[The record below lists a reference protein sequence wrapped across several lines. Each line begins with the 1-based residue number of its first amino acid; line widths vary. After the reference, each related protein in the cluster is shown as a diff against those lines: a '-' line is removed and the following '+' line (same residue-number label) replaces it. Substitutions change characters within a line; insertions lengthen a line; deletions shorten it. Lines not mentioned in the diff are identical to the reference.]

1 MEEQELRVFID
12 IVSQYFERQT
22 GRLPEIGSP
31 YLGEANALPIY
42 DFTGVIGISGERQ
55 GCVYFTAHRDL
66 LRQLLLH
73 VGEAD
78 VSDNNL
84 CDLVGEIA
92 IGAIKFQDLKNTIS
106 AGYVFELEDFAK
118 FEGKTGPYIQY
129 AIARINSILRKAK
142 EKGKNGWMFTL
153 SAPSYIPFM
162 RYADNRELRQEL
174 YMANM
179 AVGNKG
185 DRKSVV

>member
-1 MEEQELRVFID
+1 MA
-12 IVSQYFERQT
+12 
-22 GRLPEIGSP
+22 RLPDGTLDYENPDTLDLPLIKQCLRELSETGKTV
-31 YLGEANALPIY
+31 LPIY

-92 IGAIKFQDLKNTIS
+92 NTIS
-106 AGYVFELEDFAK
+106 GNARRHFGPNFMISVPVVVAGNARAIQVPKDIKAYILPLKWHKLEA
-118 FEGKTGPYIQY
+118 
-129 AIARINSILRKAK
+129 AMIASLR
-142 EKGKNGWMFTL
+142 
-153 SAPSYIPFM
+153 
-162 RYADNRELRQEL
+162 
-174 YMANM
+174 
-179 AVGNKG
+179 
-185 DRKSVV
+185 

>member
-1 MEEQELRVFID
+1 MDEKELRVFID

-31 YLGEANALPIY
+31 YLGEHNALPIY

-92 IGAIKFQDLKNTIS
+92 NTIS
-106 AGYVFELEDFAK
+106 GNARRHFGPNFMISVPVVVAGSARSIQVPKDVKAYILPLRWHKLEA
-118 FEGKTGPYIQY
+118 
-129 AIARINSILRKAK
+129 AMIASLR
-142 EKGKNGWMFTL
+142 
-153 SAPSYIPFM
+153 
-162 RYADNRELRQEL
+162 
-174 YMANM
+174 
-179 AVGNKG
+179 
-185 DRKSVV
+185 

>member
-1 MEEQELRVFID
+1 MDEQELRVFID

-31 YLGEANALPIY
+31 YLGEPNALPIY

-73 VGEAD
+73 VGESD

-92 IGAIKFQDLKNTIS
+92 NTIS
-106 AGYVFELEDFAK
+106 GNARRHFGANFMISVPVVVAGNARSIQVPRDVKAYILPLRWHKLEA
-118 FEGKTGPYIQY
+118 
-129 AIARINSILRKAK
+129 AMIASLR
-142 EKGKNGWMFTL
+142 
-153 SAPSYIPFM
+153 
-162 RYADNRELRQEL
+162 
-174 YMANM
+174 
-179 AVGNKG
+179 
-185 DRKSVV
+185 

>member
-1 MEEQELRVFID
+1 MDENELRVFID
-12 IVSQYFERQT
+12 IVGQYFERQT

-92 IGAIKFQDLKNTIS
+92 NTIS
-106 AGYVFELEDFAK
+106 GNARRHFGPNFMISVPVVVAGSARSIQVPKDVKAYILPLRWHKLEA
-118 FEGKTGPYIQY
+118 
-129 AIARINSILRKAK
+129 AMIASLR
-142 EKGKNGWMFTL
+142 
-153 SAPSYIPFM
+153 
-162 RYADNRELRQEL
+162 
-174 YMANM
+174 
-179 AVGNKG
+179 
-185 DRKSVV
+185 

>member
-66 LRQLLLH
+66 LRRRMETEGFTVYEYEWWH
-73 VGEAD
+73 FD
-78 VSDNNL
+78 YRDWKSY
-84 CDLVGEIA
+84 A
-92 IGAIKFQDLKNTIS
+92 IGN
-106 AGYVFELEDFAK
+106 VRFED
-118 FEGKTGPYIQY
+118 
-129 AIARINSILRKAK
+129 IAATR
-142 EKGKNGWMFTL
+142 
-153 SAPSYIPFM
+153 
-162 RYADNRELRQEL
+162 
-174 YMANM
+174 
-179 AVGNKG
+179 
-185 DRKSVV
+185 

>member
-1 MEEQELRVFID
+1 MDEHELRVFID

-22 GRLPEIGSP
+22 GRLPDIGSP

-73 VGEAD
+73 VGESD

-92 IGAIKFQDLKNTIS
+92 NTIS
-106 AGYVFELEDFAK
+106 GNARRHFGPNFMISVPVVVAGNARAIQVPKDVKAYILPLKWHKLEA
-118 FEGKTGPYIQY
+118 
-129 AIARINSILRKAK
+129 AMIASLR
-142 EKGKNGWMFTL
+142 
-153 SAPSYIPFM
+153 
-162 RYADNRELRQEL
+162 
-174 YMANM
+174 
-179 AVGNKG
+179 
-185 DRKSVV
+185 

>member
-92 IGAIKFQDLKNTIS
+92 NTIS
-106 AGYVFELEDFAK
+106 GNARRHFGPNFMISVPVVVAGNARVIQVPKDIKAYILPLKWHKLEA
-118 FEGKTGPYIQY
+118 
-129 AIARINSILRKAK
+129 AMIASLR
-142 EKGKNGWMFTL
+142 
-153 SAPSYIPFM
+153 
-162 RYADNRELRQEL
+162 
-174 YMANM
+174 
-179 AVGNKG
+179 
-185 DRKSVV
+185 